1 MGLTSAFARCR
12 KSSRVCCTRIGT
24 SELRTLAA
32 GASRLF
38 PGGARGVKGAR
49 MRTKRALSLSDARKM
64 LDAARREAEQRKWNV
79 TVAVVDEGGF
89 LLALERMDGAPLQ
102 SAEIATK
109 KAWTAAMV
117 RLPTKTVE
125 DMAKER
131 PGLLGMPGQLRVQ
144 GGLPLQDAGEW
155 VGAVGVSG
163 VASHEDEQVARAG
176 IAALG

>member
-1 MGLTSAFARCR
+1 
-12 KSSRVCCTRIGT
+12 
-24 SELRTLAA
+24 
-32 GASRLF
+32 
-38 PGGARGVKGAR
+38 
-49 MRTKRALSLSDARKM
+49 MRTKRALSLVDARKIV
-64 LDAARREAEQRKWNV
+64 DAARREAEQRKWNV
-79 TVAVVDEGGF
+79 SIAVVDDGGF
-89 LLALERMDGAPLQ
+89 LLALERLDGAAPQ
-102 SAEIATK
+102 TPEIATR

-144 GGLPLQDAGEW
+144 GGLPIQVEGEW

>member
-1 MGLTSAFARCR
+1 
-12 KSSRVCCTRIGT
+12 
-24 SELRTLAA
+24 
-32 GASRLF
+32 
-38 PGGARGVKGAR
+38 
-49 MRTKRALSLSDARKM
+49 MRTKRALSLSDARRII
-64 LDAARREAEQRKWNV
+64 DAARAEAEQRRWNV
-79 TVAVVDEGGF
+79 II
-89 LLALERMDGAPLQ
+89 ALERLDGAGPQ
-102 SAEIATK
+102 TPEIATR